1 MIPENINKH
10 PDLLSMK
17 TVIRTKDFEA
27 SKTFYTQLLKLEVVE
42 EYDDGDGSR
51 GCIMRVGPEGS
62 TAFVELSE
70 IAEGHYYFNR
80 AFHQSFTNDKADI
93 QIKTNAVN
101 YWADRLKQH
110 NWEAR
115 GPVLRPWGSHYL
127 YLRDP
132 DGLQL
137 IIYEE
142 RKETR

>member
-1 MIPENINKH
+1 MTSENTNEH

-17 TVIRTKDFEA
+17 TVIRTKDLEA
-27 SKTFYTQLLKLEVVE
+27 SKAFYTQLLELKTVE
-42 EYDDGDGSR
+42 EYDDGDGAR
-51 GCIMRVGPEGS
+51 GCIVRVGPEGS
-62 TAFVELSE
+62 TAFLELSE
-70 IAEGHYYFNR
+70 IAATHYYFKP
-80 AFHQSFTNDKADI
+80 AFHQSFLNDKADI
-93 QIKTNAVN
+93 QIRTTAVS
-101 YWADRLKQH
+101 YWADRLKRH

-142 RKETR
+142 KC